1 MKNYSNISILYYY
14 IYICEICIF
23 GKKKLLNLV
32 LFFLFEELIKSYKQ
46 FVVFL
51 VFDIVIVVNIF
62 KSIGYLFFY
71 YVCYYFQFFY
81 FLMF

>member
-14 IYICEICIF
+14 IYIFAKICIF

-32 LFFLFEELIKSYKQ
+32 LFFLFEEMIKSYKQ
-46 FVVFL
+46 FVVFP

-62 KSIGYLFFY
+62 KSIGYLF
-71 YVCYYFQFFY
+71 
-81 FLMF
+81 

>member
-14 IYICEICIF
+14 IYIFAKICIF

-32 LFFLFEELIKSYKQ
+32 LFFLFEEMIKSYKQ
-46 FVVFL
+46 FVVFP

-62 KSIGYLFFY
+62 KSIGYLFLVYLLLFPT
-71 YVCYYFQFFY
+71 F
-81 FLMF
+81 